1 MAQPISFLHGFK
13 VISPDLMMIVWRISK
28 PILGLSGL
36 AASGR
41 ADTGAEEAEINVTE
55 EELNTAVVNRE
66 IQILSI

>member
-1 MAQPISFLHGFK
+1 
-13 VISPDLMMIVWRISK
+13 MMIVWRISK

-36 AASGR
+36 TASGR

-55 EELNTAVVNRE
+55 EELNTAMVNTE